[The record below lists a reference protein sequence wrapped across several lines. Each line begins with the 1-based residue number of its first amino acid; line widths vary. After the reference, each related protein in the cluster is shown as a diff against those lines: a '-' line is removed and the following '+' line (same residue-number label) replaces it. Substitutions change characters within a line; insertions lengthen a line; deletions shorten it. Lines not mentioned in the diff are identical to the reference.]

1 MPVSKQ
7 SVSLPSP
14 VLAALKLRDESNLSG
29 AISRTVMRYLAVLAY
44 ERRELRPKFSPA
56 ECGLILDACN
66 GVAFFDSFSVRLFP
80 EGVRDAI
87 EMEELDAKW
96 QVDGPALLAKL
107 DATTFSQRM
116 AFVDAVQRW
125 WNRTTEP
132 GEPPQYGELL
142 ADPTPDREIGQIY

>member
-1 MPVSKQ
+1 MS
-7 SVSLPSP
+7 SDSRLIFLACGNEDTGFNALPSIRC
-14 VLAALKLRDESNLSG
+14 LQ
-29 AISRTVMRYLAVLAY
+29 TRYLAVLAY